1 MKIKVGLVGTSQ
13 LSFPGP
19 KEKVYAEIMEQMKA
33 NAKEMN
39 FDLVCWEK
47 QVIVEADAKEAVAY
61 MEEQKIDFL
70 LVLNVSYSAGF
81 LTPVFYRIKNA
92 KVGIWSIPE
101 PTRGPVMFNSFCSNN
116 MYQGI
121 NAKYLKDYKIK
132 CKWFYGMANDE
143 RFKKRLSVTVKA
155 LQAIKKLKNSKV
167 ALIGGFAP
175 GFYDL
180 YFDER
185 SVYSKLDG
193 IQINRLHEYD
203 EIIKRAEKITDN
215 DMKAEMAEL
224 DKVKNADMSI
234 YNEQLAK
241 IGLQMADNKF
251 TLRPFTVKMYLAYKQ
266 FVEEYGYDALAISC
280 WPKFQ
285 DDYKYSVCST
295 IGMLND
301 DKIVAACEGD
311 LMSAISMLA
320 LQEMSDE
327 STTLMDF
334 SAFDEE
340 DDSILLWHCGPSS
353 KKFCQKNGYTLS
365 HNFSGWAHDEGK
377 VVGTG
382 LVRDMEFDPGKAS
395 VFRFSGDMES
405 YINVTGDFIGN
416 TKVSNC
422 GSRGWFKNLKLN
434 GKEIG
439 ALDFTNTILA
449 GGFEHH
455 YPVAWGDFGDEI
467 AEMNKWLDIKP
478 VKKISYENYLQDEND
493 AE

>member
-19 KEKVYAEIMEQMKA
+19 KEKAYAENVAYMKQ
-33 NAKEMN
+33 NASEMN
-39 FDLVCWEK
+39 FDLVVWEK
-47 QVIVEADAKEAVAY
+47 QVITETDAREAVAY
-61 MEEQKIDFL
+61 MEGEKVDFL

-81 LTPVFYRIKNA
+81 LVPILYRIKNA

-101 PTRGPVMFNSFCSNN
+101 PQKGPVMFNSFCSNN

-121 NAKYLKDYKIK
+121 NAKYLRDYKIK
-132 CKWFYGMANDE
+132 SKWFFGYANEE
-143 RFKKRLSVTVKA
+143 RFKRRLSVTVKA
-155 LQAIKKLKNSKV
+155 LSAIKRLRNSRV

-185 SVYSKLDG
+185 SVFSKLDG
-193 IQINRLHEYD
+193 IYINRLHEYD
-203 EIIKRAEKITDN
+203 EIIKRAEKVTDN
-215 DMKAEMAEL
+215 DMQEAMAEL
-224 DKVKNADMSI
+224 NKVKNSDMSQ
-234 YNEQLAK
+234 YAATLEK
-241 IGLQMADNKF
+241 VGLKMANNDF
-251 TLRPFTVKMYLAYKQ
+251 TLRPFSVKMYLAYRRL
-266 FVEEYGYDALAISC
+266 VEEYNYDAIAISC

-353 KKFCQKNGYTLS
+353 KKFCQRNGYTIS
-365 HNFSGWAHDEGK
+365 HNFSGMAHDSGY
-377 VVGTG
+377 VNGTG
-382 LVRDMEFDPGKAS
+382 IVRDMEFDPGRAS

-416 TKVSNC
+416 TKASNC
-422 GSRGWFKNLKLN
+422 GSRGWFKNLQLN
-434 GKEIG
+434 GERIG
-439 ALDFTNTILA
+439 ALDFTNTILSS
-449 GGFEHH
+449 GFEHH
-455 YPVAWGDFGDEI
+455 YPVAWGDYSAEI
-467 AEMNKWLDIKP
+467 TEMNKWLGIKP
-478 VKKISYENYLQDEND
+478 VTKIEYKDYLQTEEDM
-493 AE
+493 